1 MQITRFFK
9 QGCTFVRTDCDQAL
23 AALSPDGRQLVIA
36 MLNTSDGSRRFSVN
50 VEGVK
55 RKIKKM
61 KAWRTGA
68 TEDCVPTDVAAPED
82 NVFDYESPA
91 MSLTTFVVTM
101 K

>member
-1 MQITRFFK
+1 M
-9 QGCTFVRTDCDQAL
+9 
-23 AALSPDGRQLVIA
+23 
-36 MLNTSDGSRRFSVN
+36 N